1 MTKAHQPWFIR
12 YPRPDHVQKIHILGM
27 AGSGMGAF
35 ACMLQEAGYEV
46 RGSDRAAYPPMSDIL
61 ASRQIPL
68 SLGWHPEDLDWNPD
82 WVIVGNVCRSD
93 NPVAV
98 EAEKRNLP
106 RASFPQALSDLFLAS
121 RRPIVI
127 AGTHGKTTTTALTAW
142 LSSATESELATEYEA
157 NNKSKTGFLVG
168 GQGKNFDGPFR
179 IGQEGGPFVI
189 EGDEYDTAFFDK
201 GPKFLHYRPEVAL
214 LNNVEFDHADI
225 YDSIEEIEEN
235 FERLCTLITE
245 GKSLWV
251 NQDDQRALNCAQKAT
266 GQIITYGF
274 DERAMWRASK
284 INPNDQGCTF
294 TMHLPNGAEYEVES
308 PLAGRHNVW
317 NTLAAIG
324 MLHSHFGRSIN
335 SLLQALK
342 GFKGVQKRQDEL
354 GEVDGVLVMD
364 DYAHHPTAIQETIA
378 ALMARYPQRRLWAI
392 YEPKSNTARRNVHQ
406 EDYITAFAQAPV
418 VRLTRPFKKEDRFSA
433 DERLNIDHV
442 IGSLQAQGVQAQS
455 ALDIDILVEELVNE
469 AQAGDLLVF
478 MSSSSFEGAQARV
491 LKGLQAR
498 VQARSQESSEEG
510 V

>member
-12 YPRPDHVQKIHILGM
+12 YPRPDHVKKIHILGM

-68 SLGWHPEDLDWNPD
+68 SLGWHPEDLDWAPD
-82 WVIVGNVCRSD
+82 WVIVGNVCRKD

-98 EAEKRNLP
+98 EAEKRGLP

-142 LSSATESELATEYEA
+142 LLSATENDQS
-157 NNKSKTGFLVG
+157 TGFLVG
-168 GQGKNFDGPFR
+168 GQGKNFEGPFR
-179 IGQEGGPFVI
+179 IGKEAGAFVI

-235 FERLCTLITE
+235 FERLCHLMTD

-251 NQDDQRALNCAQKAT
+251 NQDDARALQCAQKAT
-266 GQIITYGF
+266 GSVITFGF
-274 DERAMWRASK
+274 SEDAMWRASHV
-284 INPNDQGCTF
+284 NPNAQGCAF
-294 TMHLPNGAEYEVES
+294 TMHLPNGKQYEVDS

-324 MLHSHFGRSIN
+324 MLHSHFNRSIE
-335 SLLQALK
+335 SLLNALK
-342 GFKGVQKRQDEL
+342 DFKGVQKRQDEL
-354 GEVDGVLVMD
+354 GEADGVLVMD
-364 DYAHHPTAIQETIA
+364 DYAHHPTAIEETII
-378 ALMARYPQRRLWAI
+378 ALKARYPQRRLWAI

-406 EDYITAFAQAPV
+406 ADYIKAFAQAPV

-433 DERLNIDHV
+433 DERLDIDL
-442 IGSLQAQGVQAQS
+442 IISSLQAQGAQAH
-455 ALDIDILVEELVNE
+455 AAMDIDVLVQELVNE

-491 LKGLQAR
+491 LKGLQERA
-498 VQARSQESSEEG
+498 EEG
-510 V
+510 A